1 MSALTSVET
10 IFRLVSRRGFMQTG
24 LARIA
29 GLSLPGL
36 LPHRVTAATPGST
49 GRKTSVSRVFFLT
62 LFCLCSM
69 IAAVQGDNPAPVS
82 DTAVRDAVS
91 RSLPFLEEEGVAWM
105 KDRRCMSCHHVPL
118 LVWSHRSAQAQGFTV
133 DSQKLAEWDEWT
145 RKDSLANRNLFT
157 LRNYDLGRPEAATLP
172 LAVKDKLKPL
182 IARPFQTEAEFLA
195 ELTTLLTDDEMKSHR
210 ATVLTISERPVDI
223 FDRVGGGLESLGSLL
238 IASQGTASV
247 LTEPKFRDGVIDLMS
262 QIQLADGSWT
272 PGGQFAGMRRWTLP
286 TANQATTMWTTLA
299 LASYDTPDPKRSA
312 SIAKA
317 LAYLRQQTPNP
328 DHREWLAMRILF
340 ERRFG
345 SNEDVAKLRQQL
357 LAARNGDGA
366 WGWEKGVPSD
376 ALTTGLAIYVLAK
389 ARAGVDSS
397 VFRDARKWLLA
408 SQQSDGSWLTPAKNF
423 TKSIDPKR
431 LTVRDEI
438 YHYWGTAWAVIGL
451 VETLGKS
458 GS

>member
-1 MSALTSVET
+1 M
-10 IFRLVSRRGFMQTG
+10 
-24 LARIA
+24 
-29 GLSLPGL
+29 
-36 LPHRVTAATPGST
+36 
-49 GRKTSVSRVFFLT
+49 SRVFFLT
-62 LFCLCSM
+62 LFCLCSK
-69 IAAVQGDNPAPVS
+69 IAAVRADDPAPVS

-91 RSLPFLEEEGVAWM
+91 RSLPFLEKEGVAWM
-105 KDRRCMSCHHVPL
+105 EGHGCMSCHHVPL
-118 LVWSHRSAQAQGFTV
+118 LLWSHRSAQAQGFTV

-145 RKDSLANRNLFT
+145 RKDSLANRLLFR

-195 ELTTLLTDDEMKSHR
+195 ELTPLLTEDEMTSHR
-210 ATVLTISERPVDI
+210 ATVLKISERTVDI
-223 FDRVGGGLESLGSLL
+223 LDRVGGGLEALGPML

-247 LTEPKFRDGVIDLMS
+247 LTQPEFRDGVIDLMS

-272 PGGQFAGMRRWTLP
+272 PGVQLTGMLWKLP

-299 LASYDTPDPKRSA
+299 LASYDTSDPKRSA
-312 SIAKA
+312 SIEKA

-328 DHREWLAMRILF
+328 DNHEWLAMRTLF

-345 SNEDVAKLRQQL
+345 SDEEVAKLRQQL
-357 LAARNGDGA
+357 LDAQNGDGA
-366 WGWEKGVPSD
+366 WGWEKGGPSD

-389 ARAGVDSS
+389 VRAGDDSS

-408 SQQSDGSWLTPAKNF
+408 SQQSDGSWLTPSKNF
-423 TKSIDPKR
+423 TRPTDPKQMK
-431 LTVRDEI
+431 VRDEI
-438 YHYWGTAWAVIGL
+438 YHYWGTAWATIGL
-451 VETLGKS
+451 LETLGKS

>member
-1 MSALTSVET
+1 M
-10 IFRLVSRRGFMQTG
+10 FRFSIRHLM
-24 LARIA
+24 LAI
-29 GLSLPGL
+29 
-36 LPHRVTAATPGST
+36 
-49 GRKTSVSRVFFLT
+49 VSRVFLLT
-62 LFCLCSM
+62 LFGLCSM
-69 IAAVQGDNPAPVS
+69 IAAVHAKDPVQVS
-82 DTAVRDAVS
+82 DNAVREAVS
-91 RSLPFLEEEGVAWM
+91 RSLPFLEKEGVAWM
-105 KDRRCMSCHHVPL
+105 KDHRCMSCHHVPFL
-118 LVWSHRSAQAQGFTV
+118 LWSHRSAQAQGFTV

-182 IARPFQTEAEFLA
+182 IFRPFQTEAEFLA
-195 ELTTLLTDDEMKSHR
+195 ELTPLLTEDEMKSHR
-210 ATVLTISERPVDI
+210 ATVLKISERPVDI
-223 FDRVGGGLESLGSLL
+223 FDRVGGGLESLGPLL

-247 LTEPKFRDGVIDLMS
+247 LTQPEFRDGVIDLLN

-272 PGGQFAGMRRWTLP
+272 PGGQLTGMLWTLP

-299 LASYDTPDPKRSA
+299 LASYDTLDPKRSA
-312 SIAKA
+312 SIEKA

-328 DHREWLAMRILF
+328 DNREWLAMRILF

-345 SNEDVAKLRQQL
+345 SNKEVAKLRQQL
-357 LAARNGDGA
+357 LDARNGDGA

-376 ALTTGLAIYVLAK
+376 SLTTGLAIYVLAK
-389 ARAGVDSS
+389 VRAGDDSS

-423 TKSIDPKR
+423 TNSTDPER
-431 LTVRDEI
+431 LKVRDEI
-438 YHYWGTAWAVIGL
+438 YHYWGTAWVAIGL
-451 VETLGKS
+451 LETLGKS

>member
-1 MSALTSVET
+1 M
-10 IFRLVSRRGFMQTG
+10 
-24 LARIA
+24 
-29 GLSLPGL
+29 
-36 LPHRVTAATPGST
+36 
-49 GRKTSVSRVFFLT
+49 
-62 LFCLCSM
+62 
-69 IAAVQGDNPAPVS
+69 
-82 DTAVRDAVS
+82 
-91 RSLPFLEEEGVAWM
+91 EGHG
-105 KDRRCMSCHHVPL
+105 CMSCHHVPFL
-118 LVWSHRSAQAQGFTV
+118 LWSHRSAQAQGFTV

-145 RKDSLANRNLFT
+145 RKDSLANRLLFR

-195 ELTTLLTDDEMKSHR
+195 ELTPLLTEDEMKSHR
-210 ATVLTISERPVDI
+210 ATVLKISERTVDI
-223 FDRVGGGLESLGSLL
+223 FDRVGGGLEALGPLL

-247 LTEPKFRDGVIDLMS
+247 LTQPEFRDGVIDLMS

-272 PGGQFAGMRRWTLP
+272 PGAQFTGMRRWTLP

-312 SIAKA
+312 SIQKA
-317 LAYLRQQTPNP
+317 LAYQRQQTPNP
-328 DHREWLAMRILF
+328 DNREWLAMRLLF

-345 SNEDVAKLRQQL
+345 SAEDVAKLRQQL
-357 LAARNGDGA
+357 LDARNGDGA

-389 ARAGVDSS
+389 VRAGDDSS

-423 TKSIDPKR
+423 TKTTDPKR
-431 LTVRDEI
+431 LIVRDEI
-438 YHYWGTAWAVIGL
+438 YHYWGTAWATIGL
-451 VETLGKS
+451 LETLGKS

>member
-1 MSALTSVET
+1 
-10 IFRLVSRRGFMQTG
+10 
-24 LARIA
+24 
-29 GLSLPGL
+29 
-36 LPHRVTAATPGST
+36 
-49 GRKTSVSRVFFLT
+49 
-62 LFCLCSM
+62 
-69 IAAVQGDNPAPVS
+69 
-82 DTAVRDAVS
+82 
-91 RSLPFLEEEGVAWM
+91 M

-118 LVWSHRSAQAQGFTV
+118 LLWSHRSAQAQGFTV

-145 RKDSLANRNLFT
+145 RKDSLSNRRQFW

-172 LAVKDKLKPL
+172 QAVKDKLKPL

-195 ELTTLLTDDEMKSHR
+195 ELTPLLTEDEMKSHR
-210 ATVLTISERPVDI
+210 ATVLKISERTLDMD
-223 FDRVGGGLESLGSLL
+223 DRVGGGLEALSPLL

-247 LTEPKFRDGVIDLMS
+247 LAQPEFRDGVIDLMS

-272 PGGQFAGMRRWTLP
+272 PGGQFTGMRRWTLP

-312 SIAKA
+312 SIEKA

-328 DHREWLAMRILF
+328 DNREWLAMRLLF
-340 ERRFG
+340 ERQFG
-345 SNEDVAKLRQQL
+345 SAEDVAKLRQQL
-357 LAARNGDGA
+357 LDARNGDGA

-389 ARAGVDSS
+389 VRAGDDSS

-423 TKSIDPKR
+423 TRPTDPKQMK
-431 LTVRDEI
+431 VRDEI
-438 YHYWGTAWAVIGL
+438 YHYWGTAWATIGL
-451 VETLGKS
+451 LETLGKS